1 MLNLR
6 SGCLAFA
13 AIGLALFQLA
23 CSQSQVTE
31 TLSLVVTAADAAVSV
46 LEAGG
51 QIPAPVA
58 TQITNYLG
66 EVTSGVQFA
75 STELASADSA
85 ALKASKIAQE
95 FATISAPNLPPG
107 IGAAI
112 GATVQAVASAVTN
125 FLSTVNHAAV
135 AANAVSVPYAESFA
149 AKGKG
154 LKAAKGKLA
163 EIAAKNAAVKARLAA
178 LNKSSML

>member
-1 MLNLR
+1 MPNVRR
-6 SGCLAFA
+6 SILAFA
-13 AIGLALFQLA
+13 AFALTLSMVA

-58 TQITNYLG
+58 TQITNYLA
-66 EVTSGVQFA
+66 EVTTGVQFA
-75 STELASADSA
+75 TTELASSDSD

-125 FLSTVNHAAV
+125 FLATVQAQASAQTITV
-135 AANAVSVPYAESFA
+135 RDVTAFA
-149 AKGKG
+149 AKAKG
-154 LKAAKGKLA
+154 LKAAKKQLTA
-163 EIAAKNAAVKARLAA
+163 IQAKNAAVKARLAA
-178 LNKSSML
+178 LHKK

>member
-125 FLSTVNHAAV
+125 FLSTVNASAV
-135 AANAVSVPYAESFA
+135 ASNAVTVPYAESFA
-149 AKGKG
+149 AKAKG
-154 LKAAKGKLA
+154 LKAAKKTLEQISA
-163 EIAAKNAAVKARLAA
+163 HNAAVKARLAA
-178 LNKSSML
+178 LTKK

>member
-66 EVTSGVQFA
+66 EVTTGVQFA
-75 STELASADSA
+75 STELASADSSG
-85 ALKASKIAQE
+85 LKASKIAQE

-125 FLSTVNHAAV
+125 FLSTVTSAAS
-135 AANAVSVPYAESFA
+135 ASNAISTPYAESFA
-149 AKGKG
+149 GKVKM
-154 LKAAKGKLA
+154 KAAKKDLDK
-163 EIAAKNAAVKARLAA
+163 IAAHNAAVKARLAA
-178 LNKSSML
+178 LRKK